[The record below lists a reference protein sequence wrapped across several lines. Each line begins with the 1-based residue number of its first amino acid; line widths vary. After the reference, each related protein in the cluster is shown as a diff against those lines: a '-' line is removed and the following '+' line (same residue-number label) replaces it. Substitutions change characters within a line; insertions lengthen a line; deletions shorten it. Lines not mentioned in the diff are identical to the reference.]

1 MPAKPAATAKSGA
14 IAFAFPDVCLTPT
27 PGGNVPLPYPNIA
40 QLADASPV
48 ADTLTIGGDPALHAS
63 SQIDTSSG
71 NEAGSSGGVKS
82 TTTKGACTFTSFSLT
97 VVYGPD
103 GDGLVRF
110 LDSTDQNRTEANGGN
125 AVGMVLGA
133 VPTVLIGD

>member
-1 MPAKPAATAKSGA
+1 MPAKPAATAKSGE

-27 PGGNVPLPYPNIA
+27 PGGTVPLPYLNIA
-40 QLADASPV
+40 QLGDASPV

-71 NEAGSSGGVKS
+71 DEAGSSGGVKS
-82 TTTKGACTFTSFSLT
+82 GSTKGACTFTSFSST
-97 VVYGPD
+97 VVYGSA

-110 LDSTDQNRTEANGGN
+110 LDSTDQNGGN